1 MRYPWKDVNGQLI
14 ELGDVVVDLKRKILG
29 YIELDYRGVPCI
41 HLTAKWSDEKANWQE
56 VDNKGP
62 DEAYQY
68 TLFDERKSKFYWWRK
83 HYQLTNIEGL
93 RKNG

>member
-14 ELGDVVVDLKRKILG
+14 ELGDVVGDSKRRIIG
-29 YIELDYRGVPCI
+29 YIELDFRGVPCI
-41 HLTAKWSDEKANWQE
+41 HLTAKWFENSGWQE

-62 DEAYQY
+62 IEAYQY

-83 HYQLTNIEGL
+83 HYQLTNIEVL